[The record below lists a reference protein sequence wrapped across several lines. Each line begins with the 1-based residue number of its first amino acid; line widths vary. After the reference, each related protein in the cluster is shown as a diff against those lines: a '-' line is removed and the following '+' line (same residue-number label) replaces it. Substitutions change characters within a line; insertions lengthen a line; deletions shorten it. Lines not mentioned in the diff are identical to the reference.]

1 MQTDKYDKNNHQSE
15 KEYGRTAPQMSHCG
29 RSWVVLRG
37 TEDLKEEEVQ
47 VHPGITNRGCL
58 ASTCRHPLTS
68 AHKHTRT
75 LALTSSRTQS
85 AWANVS
91 PLLQV
96 NPFTRPQQLKTKFP
110 PPAKLRPD
118 HNWVCALNWVYW
130 ILLYCC
136 TFIVYRVLAVQ
147 LHSVVP
153 RVFIFLIPGD
163 DLWNKSRLVLRNV
176 CSSYALFMKK
186 WGSVTAGTFAMAR
199 HSPGSATTTF
209 TTNAFQ
215 CDPGKNIMRTKFTIL
230 SYIFITTKMGGNR
243 AVCATVPARIV
254 ASLSVVMA
262 ALAEVTRFVS
272 LLGRCKEWIKS
283 DFRDSH

>member
-1 MQTDKYDKNNHQSE
+1 MQTDKYDKNNHQSDE
-15 KEYGRTAPQMSHCG
+15 EYGRTAPQMSHCG
-29 RSWVVLRG
+29 RSGVVLRG

-96 NPFTRPQQLKTKFP
+96 NPFTRPQPLKTKFP

-147 LHSVVP
+147 LHSVAP
-153 RVFIFLIPGD
+153 HVFICLIPGD

-176 CSSYALFMKK
+176 CASYALFMKK

-199 HSPGSATTTF
+199 HSPGSATATF

-215 CDPGKNIMRTKFTIL
+215 RDPGKKHHADQVHHFELYFYNHEKRE
-230 SYIFITTKMGGNR
+230 G
-243 AVCATVPARIV
+243 TVQPAPQFPP
-254 ASLSVVMA
+254 
-262 ALAEVTRFVS
+262 AL
-272 LLGRCKEWIKS
+272 LLHYQLLWLRSRRSQGLWAYWW
-283 DFRDSH
+283 RDAKNG

>member
-1 MQTDKYDKNNHQSE
+1 MQTDEYDKNNHQSKE
-15 KEYGRTAPQMSHCG
+15 EYGRTAPQMSHCG

-68 AHKHTRT
+68 THKHTRT
-75 LALTSSRTQS
+75 LALTSSHTQS

-96 NPFTRPQQLKTKFP
+96 NPFTRPRQLKTKFS

-136 TFIVYRVLAVQ
+136 TFIVCRVLAVQ
-147 LHSVVP
+147 LRSVVP
-153 RVFIFLIPGD
+153 HVFICLIPGD
-163 DLWNKSRLVLRNV
+163 DLNKYLLCCETSTLLMHCLWR
-176 CSSYALFMKK
+176 SE
-186 WGSVTAGTFAMAR
+186 G
-199 HSPGSATTTF
+199 
-209 TTNAFQ
+209 
-215 CDPGKNIMRTKFTIL
+215 
-230 SYIFITTKMGGNR
+230 
-243 AVCATVPARIV
+243 
-254 ASLSVVMA
+254 
-262 ALAEVTRFVS
+262 VS
-272 LLGRCKEWIKS
+272 LLAHLQWPDTAQAVQPQLLQLMHSSVIRAKTSCGPSSPFWVI
-283 DFRDSH
+283 FL